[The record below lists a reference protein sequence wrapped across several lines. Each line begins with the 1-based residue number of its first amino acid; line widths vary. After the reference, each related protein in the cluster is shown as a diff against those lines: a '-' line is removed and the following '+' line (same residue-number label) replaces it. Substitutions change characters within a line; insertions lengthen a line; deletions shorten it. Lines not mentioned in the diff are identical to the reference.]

1 MTHGRQELTR
11 TRELCLSCIP
21 VTYKHQENVNNSLIS
36 CTFTG
41 KLVLFLDVL
50 QWTSIKTIYL
60 EEHYKFVLL
69 FSDSRAFYCWR
80 LAVLAQEKN
89 ILLTLIHWSWLLYFL
104 YACCWNAHVYRSTIR
119 YKTSFWVQ
127 CASNACKIQIVFILL
142 HVINPVSH
150 SLTVKKFLAC
160 LSRKQ

>member
-1 MTHGRQELTR
+1 MFTKDSTLPQFSDFQGRTTASVLVKHILEPGPGDVQNVFANLYWIWKLGTYMYHAC
-11 TRELCLSCIP
+11 CLRWFKK
-21 VTYKHQENVNNSLIS
+21 V
-36 CTFTG
+36 CT
-41 KLVLFLDVL
+41 
-50 QWTSIKTIYL
+50 
-60 EEHYKFVLL
+60 
-69 FSDSRAFYCWR
+69 DSRAFYCWR

-127 CASNACKIQIVFILL
+127 CVSNACKIQIVFILL